1 MLKKWTVM
9 GILGWLVFLVAGVA
23 LAQEHGAA
31 AAGAAAAGGA
41 DTARALGFLAAG
53 FGIAIAS
60 ALGAL
65 AQARTAS
72 SALEGISRNPG
83 AAEKM
88 FVPMILGLV
97 LIESLVIYTLVVSII
112 MLFTKL

>member
-1 MLKKWTVM
+1 MWRKWTVM
-9 GILGWLVFLVAGVA
+9 GILGWLIFLI
-23 LAQEHGAA
+23 AA
-31 AAGAAAAGGA
+31 AALGQEHEAAAAAAA
-41 DTARALGFLAAG
+41 DTSGRALGLLAAG
-53 FGIAIAS
+53 FGIALAS
-60 ALGAL
+60 AAGAI
-65 AQARTAS
+65 AQARTAA

-83 AAEKM
+83 AADRM

>member
-1 MLKKWTVM
+1 MLKKWTLV

-23 LAQEHGAA
+23 LAQEHGAE
-31 AAGAAAAGGA
+31 AAAAGVGA
-41 DTARALGFLAAG
+41 GRAMGFLAAG
-53 FGIAIAS
+53 LGIAFAS
-60 ALGAL
+60 GLGAL
-65 AQARTAS
+65 GQARAAS

-97 LIESLVIYTLVVSII
+97 LIESLVIYTLLVSLII
-112 MLFTKL
+112 VFTKL

>member
-1 MLKKWTVM
+1 MVRKWTVM

-23 LAQEHGAA
+23 LAQEHGAE
-31 AAGAAAAGGA
+31 AAAAGESAG
-41 DTARALGFLAAG
+41 RAMGLLAAG
-53 FGIAIAS
+53 FGIALAS
-60 ALGAL
+60 TAGAI
-65 AQARTAS
+65 AQAHTAA

>member
-1 MLKKWTVM
+1 MWKKWTVA
-9 GILGWLVFLVAGVA
+9 GIFGWLAFLVAGLA
-23 LAQEHGAA
+23 LAQEHGAEA
-31 AAGAAAAGGA
+31 AAAAAGGA
-41 DTARALGFLAAG
+41 DTARALGLLAAG

-83 AAEKM
+83 AADKM

>member
-1 MLKKWTVM
+1 MWRKWTVV
-9 GILGWLVFLVAGVA
+9 GILGWFIFLIAAAA
-23 LAQEHGAA
+23 LAQEPGAA
-31 AAGAAAAGGA
+31 AAAAA
-41 DTARALGFLAAG
+41 DTSGRGLGLLAAG
-53 FGIAIAS
+53 LGIALAS
-60 ALGAL
+60 AAGAIG
-65 AQARTAS
+65 QALTAA

-83 AAEKM
+83 AVDKM

>member
-1 MLKKWTVM
+1 MVRKWTVM
-9 GILGWLVFLVAGVA
+9 AILGWVVFLVAGAA
-23 LAQEHGAA
+23 LAQEHGAEAA
-31 AAGAAAAGGA
+31 AAGAGAG
-41 DTARALGFLAAG
+41 RAMGLLAAG

-60 ALGAL
+60 ALGAM

-83 AAEKM
+83 AADKM